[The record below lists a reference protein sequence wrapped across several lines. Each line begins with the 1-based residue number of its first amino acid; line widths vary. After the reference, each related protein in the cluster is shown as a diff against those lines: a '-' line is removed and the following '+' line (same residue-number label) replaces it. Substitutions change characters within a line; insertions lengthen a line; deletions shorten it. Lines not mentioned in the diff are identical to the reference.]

1 MSESEQALEAHPAG
15 DGPST
20 ARELAREAVKVDT
33 FGGTVHVEW
42 DPDVAATPL
51 GHLAFFAEYLKVSGR
66 FDALVADCPLHY
78 TSPNAPSKR
87 DILGTVMLSALAG
100 HWRYAHITALRG
112 DGVNPSLLGMTKVAS
127 EDSVRRALERIPA
140 DEGASWL
147 HGHLDDTVRPLLSE
161 PWVLDCDTTIKPL
174 YGHQEGAVV
183 SYNPKKPGRPSHAY
197 HAFLM
202 AGTRLVLDVDVAPGD
217 RHHSKHAAPSLWALL
232 DRLGRENWPRL
243 VRGDK
248 DWGNEGNMASCEAVG
263 LDYLFKLRLT
273 KGARQLAE
281 RLAGRDGWQDAGQ
294 GWWGIEAELRL
305 HGWSR
310 TRRVV
315 VLRRLMPGTVAL
327 TRSDDGQGD
336 LFWADAKPGTSVWE
350 FAVLATSLD
359 LEVRSIAQLYRDRA
373 DAENGFDQLKN
384 QWGWGGF
391 TTRDLKRCQH
401 MARLIALIYNW
412 WSLFVRLADPD
423 HHREA
428 ITSRPL
434 LLHGIGRQTH
444 HAGQTRLDGDV
455 EPRTA
460 GSGCRGLAADHRLL
474 PDADAKCGAV
484 ERRGSLAQDPGGS
497 AEEIPPGPP
506 AGSSALDS
514 AASTG
519 AGRLKLSPGTGRS
532 SPPTAGFRI
541 TAPAFLALHN
551 LTRVPKA
558 ATAQSAT
565 GATI

>member
-1 MSESEQALEAHPAG
+1 M
-15 DGPST
+15 
-20 ARELAREAVKVDT
+20 DT

-42 DPDVAATPL
+42 DPDAAATPL

-87 DILGTVMLSALAG
+87 DVLGTVLLSALAG
-100 HWRYAHITALRG
+100 QWRYAHITALRG
-112 DGVNPSLLGMTKVAS
+112 DRVNPSLLGMSKVAS
-127 EDSVRRALERIPA
+127 EDSVRRGLERIEA
-140 DEGASWL
+140 EDGTSWL

-202 AGTRLVLDVDVAPGD
+202 AGTRLVLDVDVAPGN
-217 RHHSKHAAPSLWALL
+217 RHRSKSAAPSLWALL
-232 DRLGRENWPRL
+232 ERLGREHWPRL

-248 DWGNEGNMASCEAVG
+248 DWGSEGNMASCEGAG

-273 KGARQLAE
+273 KGARRLAE
-281 RLAGRDGWQDAGQ
+281 RLMARDEWEDAGQ
-294 GWWGIEAELRL
+294 GWSGIEAELRL
-305 HGWSR
+305 QGWSR

-315 VLRRLMPGTVAL
+315 VLRRRLPGTVAL

-336 LFWADAKPGTSVWE
+336 LFWADAQPGTGVWE

-359 LEVRSIAQLYRDRA
+359 LEVRSVAQLYRDRA
-373 DAENGFDQLKN
+373 DAENAFDELKN

-412 WSLFVRLADPD
+412 WSLFVRLADPRSPPRGD
-423 HHREA
+423 HQPA
-428 ITSRPL
+428 ASASRDCPPDPP
-434 LLHGIGRQTH
+434 RRSDP
-444 HAGQTRLDGDV
+444 ADGDI
-455 EPRTA
+455 EPWA
-460 GSGCRGLAADHRLL
+460 AEGGGRGFAADHRLL
-474 PDADAKCGAV
+474 PDPGAKCGAV
-484 ERRGSLAQDPGGS
+484 ERRGSLAPDPGGS
-497 AEEIPPGPP
+497 AEEVPPWPP
-506 AGSSALDS
+506 AGASAL
-514 AASTG
+514 APTASG
-519 AGRLKLSPGTGRS
+519 RAGGLKSTPRNGRPTLLRGRS
-532 SPPTAGFRI
+532 LTCNCRI
-541 TAPAFLALHN
+541 
-551 LTRVPKA
+551 
-558 ATAQSAT
+558 
-565 GATI
+565 

>member
-1 MSESEQALEAHPAG
+1 MSESREAREGHPAG
-15 DGPST
+15 DGPS
-20 ARELAREAVKVDT
+20 AVREVAREAVKVDT

-42 DPDVAATPL
+42 DPDAAATPL

-87 DILGTVMLSALAG
+87 DVLGTVLLSALAG
-100 HWRYAHITALRG
+100 QWRYAHITALRG
-112 DGVNPSLLGMTKVAS
+112 DRVNPSLLGMSKVAS
-127 EDSVRRALERIPA
+127 EDSVRRGLERIEA
-140 DEGASWL
+140 EDGTSWL

-202 AGTRLVLDVDVAPGD
+202 AGTRLVLDVDVAPGN
-217 RHHSKHAAPSLWALL
+217 RHRSKSAAPSLWALL
-232 DRLGRENWPRL
+232 DRLGREHWPRL

-248 DWGNEGNMASCEAVG
+248 DWGSEGNMASCEGAG

-273 KGARQLAE
+273 KGARRLAE
-281 RLAGRDGWQDAGQ
+281 RLMARDEWEDAGQ
-294 GWWGIEAELRL
+294 GWSGIEAELRL
-305 HGWSR
+305 QGWSR

-315 VLRRLMPGTVAL
+315 VLRRRLPGTVAL

-336 LFWADAKPGTSVWE
+336 LFWTDAQPGTGVWE

-359 LEVRSIAQLYRDRA
+359 LEVRSVAQLYRDRA
-373 DAENGFDQLKN
+373 DAENAFDELKN

-434 LLHGIGRQTH
+434 LLHGIARQTH
-444 HAGQTRLDGDV
+444 HAGQTRLTVTSSHGRRRAV
-455 EPRTA
+455 V
-460 GSGCRGLAADHRLL
+460 AAL
-474 PDADAKCGAV
+474 
-484 ERRGSLAQDPGGS
+484 RRITGFFQTLVRS
-497 AEEIPPGPP
+497 AEQLSAEDRWRRILAEALKKYLRGRQPGRQPWLPPPRVAP
-506 AGSSALDS
+506 AG
-514 AASTG
+514 
-519 AGRLKLSPGTGRS
+519 
-532 SPPTAGFRI
+532 
-541 TAPAFLALHN
+541 
-551 LTRVPKA
+551 
-558 ATAQSAT
+558 
-565 GATI
+565 